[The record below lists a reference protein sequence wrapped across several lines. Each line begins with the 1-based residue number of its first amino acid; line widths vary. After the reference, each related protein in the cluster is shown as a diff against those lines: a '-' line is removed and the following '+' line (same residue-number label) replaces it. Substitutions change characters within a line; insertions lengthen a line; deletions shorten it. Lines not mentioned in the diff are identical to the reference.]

1 MVLVVYLIVID
12 KSPVLLVLF
21 WIGKEVYPLVKE
33 GFLEII
39 EGEKSFSKDG
49 VVCIGKAWQGLWPN
63 TFSPE
68 NVKIIDF
75 TLLSE
80 AVRFRVVKEV

>member
-1 MVLVVYLIVID
+1 MIETE
-12 KSPVLLVLF
+12 KSPSK
-21 WIGKEVYPLVKE
+21 GEV
-33 GFLEII
+33 I
-39 EGEKSFSKDG
+39 
-49 VVCIGKAWQGLWPN
+49 CIGKAWQGLWPN

-80 AVRFRVVKEV
+80 AVGFRVVKEV

>member
-1 MVLVVYLIVID
+1 MIISNQRKITCPTCAFLDRKRL
-12 KSPVLLVLF
+12 
-21 WIGKEVYPLVKE
+21 YPLIEE
-33 GFLEII
+33 GLLEMI
-39 EGEKSFSKDG
+39 EEEKSSSKDE
-49 VVCIGKAWQGLWPN
+49 VLCISKAWQGLWPN

-80 AVRFRVVKEV
+80 AVGFRVVKEV

>member
-1 MVLVVYLIVID
+1 MALRRCRFTIY
-12 KSPVLLVLF
+12 
-21 WIGKEVYPLVKE
+21 
-33 GFLEII
+33 
-39 EGEKSFSKDG
+39 
-49 VVCIGKAWQGLWPN
+49 

-80 AVRFRVVKEV
+80 AVGFRVVKEV